1 MEEEATESYLYCGK
15 LLWPAERE
23 DYLPFAEGIEIGYS
37 SHPALARIV
46 EEQEKHSLR
55 FAYQGMAITQRVM
68 QEAVEAIIRQGSN
81 EVCLEAGTV
90 EASNSGIPL
99 VISPQPTAAGQV
111 VVEPAQEPDD
121 NN

>member
-1 MEEEATESYLYCGK
+1 MEEEAAEGYLYCGK

-23 DYLPFAEGIEIGYS
+23 DYLPFPEGIEIGYS

-55 FAYQGMAITQRVM
+55 FAYQDMAITQRVM
-68 QEAVEAIIRQGSN
+68 QEAVEVIIRHGSN
-81 EVCLEAGTV
+81 EVCVEAGTV
-90 EASNSGIPL
+90 EASNSGLPL
-99 VISPQPTAAGQV
+99 VISPAPAADGRV

-121 NN
+121 DK